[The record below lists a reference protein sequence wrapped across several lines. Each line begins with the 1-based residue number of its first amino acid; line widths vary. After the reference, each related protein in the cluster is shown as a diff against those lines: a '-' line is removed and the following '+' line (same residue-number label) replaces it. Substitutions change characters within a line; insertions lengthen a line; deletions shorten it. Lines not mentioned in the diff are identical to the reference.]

1 MDLAVQAKL
10 NAFRRCI
17 FIAIFSVTAAA
28 DNSTKIII
36 PLQIAGHTLSAEV
49 AHTDKTRA
57 QGLMHRT
64 TLAENSG
71 MLFVFPRAGNYSM
84 WMLNTHIPLSVAY
97 LNDQGIILNISDMQP
112 HTTTAHSSIGS
123 AKYALEMNQG
133 WFSTK
138 KIKEGEKVL
147 GIERAPAAE

>member
-1 MDLAVQAKL
+1 MRSVVVFLL
-10 NAFRRCI
+10 LF
-17 FIAIFSVTAAA
+17 FPAIVTA

-36 PLQIAGHTLSAEV
+36 PLKISGHALSAEV

-71 MLFVFPRAGNYSM
+71 MLFVFLRTGHYSM
-84 WMLNTHIPLSVAY
+84 WMLNTNIPLSVAY
-97 LNDQGIILNISDMQP
+97 INDKGIILNILDMMP
-112 HTTTAHSSIGS
+112 HTTTAHSSAGM

-133 WFSTK
+133 WFSAK
-138 KIKEGEKVL
+138 KVKAGEKVIGL
-147 GIERAPAAE
+147 EQAPAAK